1 MKAEELRLGNLCSVY
16 NKEYKTEKEY
26 QIDIDDIVMLLTG
39 RVIITPIKLT
49 PSWLERMGFEI
60 RQYLKIHP
68 NMKKGGRWITHKS
81 PNHTKKLK
89 IPFLRFDSMCDIY
102 YVHQLQNLVYA
113 LTGKE
118 IEIKQLEKV

>member
-49 PSWLERMGFEI
+49 PSWLERMGLPKDGSTLGINMDYALCFERI
-60 RQYLKIHP
+60 KDKVFLVTSDNQIVLKIDFV
-68 NMKKGGRWITHKS
+68 
-81 PNHTKKLK
+81 HT
-89 IPFLRFDSMCDIY
+89 FQNVY
-102 YVHQLQNLVYA
+102 YHLNK
-113 LTGKE
+113 GKE
-118 IEIKQLEKV
+118 IEIKQ